1 MVPTFIGGTFGNGLF
16 DALHFLIPFWAAK
29 MGMPPAEIGLIV
41 GARYFLPCLF
51 SIHGGVLIDRI
62 GARRMC
68 FYFGVPTL
76 LLAPL
81 YPAMPVFTALLVL
94 QLLLGLSTTLGW
106 IGVQTMAA
114 RITLGDTTLLGRF
127 AFVYQLGAWTA
138 PILIGLMFDVFGAW
152 GAFGTISVWTGCY
165 LLFMYLIPAEEIQES
180 GPRPRLRLKDLVP
193 KFSEYR
199 EAFALLAIPAV
210 ALSIA
215 VTVVRHT
222 TTPIQGSFYVVYL
235 EGLEMTG
242 TAIGLILAVVEI
254 MNGVAPLASG
264 KFERLIPAH
273 YAVVILS
280 IGAIFMIAITPL
292 LGGIVFFLVAAQVLR
307 GTCQGLAQ
315 PILFGMIAKSVP
327 LELQGRSIG
336 LRTTANRIGS
346 TLIPIVMGV
355 LIDRLGIENGFYAT
369 GAGLIFLMLV
379 IGFFVRRSKTFNPRA

>member
-29 MGMPPAEIGLIV
+29 MGIPPTEIGIIV
-41 GARYFLPCLF
+41 GARYALPCLF
-51 SIHGGVLIDRI
+51 SIHGGVLIDRL

-68 FYFGVPTL
+68 LYFGVPTL
-76 LLAPL
+76 VLAPL
-81 YPAMPVFTALLVL
+81 YPAMPVFPALLAL
-94 QLLLGLSTTLGW
+94 QLILGLSTSLGW
-106 IGVQTMAA
+106 IGVQTMVA
-114 RITLGDTTLLGRF
+114 RITRGDTTLLGRF
-127 AFVYQLGAWTA
+127 TFVYQLGAWSA
-138 PILIGLMFDVFGAW
+138 PILIGILFDVFGAW
-152 GAFGTISVWTGCY
+152 GAFIAISLWTGCY
-165 LLFMYLIPAEEIQES
+165 LICIYLIPAEEIAES
-180 GPRPRLRLKDLVP
+180 GPRPKPSLKDLVP

-242 TAIGLILAVVEI
+242 TTIGLILAVVE
-254 MNGVAPLASG
+254 MVNGVAPLASG
-264 KFERLIPAH
+264 RFERIVPAH
-273 YAVVILS
+273 WAVVILS
-280 IGAIFMIAITPL
+280 IGAIFMISITPL
-292 LGGIVFFLVAAQVLR
+292 LGGVLAFLIIAQVLR
-307 GTCQGLAQ
+307 GVCQGLAQ
-315 PILFGMIAKSVP
+315 PLLFGMIAKSVP